1 MKSTFLLICC
11 SSLSMFLAACVAGP
25 DMIRFNPSDVTLK
38 PGTVSSWN
46 FDAEKSG
53 SLPKGS
59 SVFSGKWAVR
69 AEPGSPSGPNA
80 LCQTGN
86 ADFPSMTLSDEV
98 YANFTLETRFKAV
111 SGQQDRAAGLIFR
124 SQDAK
129 NHLIVR
135 ANALENNLRIYV
147 FSGGQRGQPF
157 ADGSVPLETGKWHA
171 LKLEVIGSSFKAFV
185 DGKLVTQGSDGTFKA
200 GRIGLWTKADSVT
213 CFDDV
218 TVTAQ

>member
-25 DMIRFNPSDVTLK
+25 AMIRFNPSDVTLK
-38 PGTVSSWN
+38 PDTVSSWN